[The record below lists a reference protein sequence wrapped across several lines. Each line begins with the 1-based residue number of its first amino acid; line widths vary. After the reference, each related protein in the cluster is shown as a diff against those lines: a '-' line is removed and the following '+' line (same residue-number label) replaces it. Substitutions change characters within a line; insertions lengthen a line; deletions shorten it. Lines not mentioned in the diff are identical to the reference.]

1 MNIILNTPSVKDPFY
16 KEVSSLKEII
26 DKGYFEY
33 SFLRGRKFVCVIGN
47 REFRNSYDDLLN
59 RILRLELY
67 VLEEKL
73 SNKNVQSSSEM
84 KVCLESLEFS
94 YKNFLKKAETAE
106 KKRIGGLKSPN
117 CTCLERL
124 IDCSLKIK
132 RIFNIFSGRASTK
145 DLLDRVMQA
154 QRHMFFYKIHLEILT
169 GMANIIDIDSEM
181 IRIKLSQAEIQY
193 ELECEAYRARGLCEE
208 SSVILGKLDEA
219 GEELTIA
226 ASIQLRN
233 QWGLFYIEEASRL
246 TGLLCDFEKKKETLA
261 LKKETLEKRIQD
273 LEELLSSCE
282 VNSIV
287 GGSTPLKRYSELS
300 KLPSNEKLNKV
311 LANLKLAE
319 ESNTPNLLFEL
330 QPGFN
335 LEDLKRARKV
345 ILLAVHPD
353 KNPDAQELAT
363 QLFRIVVDFAVILE
377 NP

>member
-59 RILRLELY
+59 RIFRLELY

-145 DLLDRVMQA
+145 TLLDRAMQA
-154 QRHMFFYKIHLEILT
+154 QRHMFFYKIRLEILT

-181 IRIKLSQAEIQY
+181 IRIKLSQAEIQC
-193 ELECEAYRARGLCEE
+193 EL
-208 SSVILGKLDEA
+208 
-219 GEELTIA
+219 
-226 ASIQLRN
+226 
-233 QWGLFYIEEASRL
+233 GLFCIEETSRL
-246 TGLLCDFEKKKETLA
+246 AGLLRDLEKKKETLV